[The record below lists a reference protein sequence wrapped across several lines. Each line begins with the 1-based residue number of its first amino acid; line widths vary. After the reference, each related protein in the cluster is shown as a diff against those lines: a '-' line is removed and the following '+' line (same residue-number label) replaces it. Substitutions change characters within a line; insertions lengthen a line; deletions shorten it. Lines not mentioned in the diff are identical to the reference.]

1 MPVDYWP
8 LLPLFT
14 GIAILYIRIA
24 RSASFQIAK
33 ASDSPLKWSRILLPV
48 AIGTA
53 ACFFLFISFGLFFEM
68 ELLLPAIILCAV
80 SSSVL
85 LAIWNSAKP
94 PPIQNKDAGSKPCPT
109 CGYDLRATPH
119 RCPECGGI
127 PTTYASS

>member
-24 RSASFQIAK
+24 RSANYQIAK

-53 ACFFLFISFGLFFEM
+53 ACFFLFISFGLFFM
-68 ELLLPAIILCAV
+68 VHLIFPAVMLFAV

-85 LAIWNSAKP
+85 IAVWIAARP
-94 PPIQNKDAGSKPCPT
+94 PPLQNNDDLTKPCPT

-119 RCPECGGI
+119 RCPECGAI
-127 PTTYASS
+127 PLKVNI

>member
-109 CGYDLRATPH
+109 CGYDLRATPK
-119 RCPECGGI
+119 RCPECGI
-127 PTTYASS
+127 IFTKASS